1 MIFTKKA
8 QPHLPYE
15 TFDAILS
22 CWHRRFGASFDR
34 ALDSTT
40 PLNFDPISA
49 YLLGVAPNLAAAVAT
64 IFVRLSIS
72 TDHKRNAELSA
83 IRYRFFIFAAVSGI
97 GLIGWELFQETSKRL
112 VFDPHD
118 LFATL
123 VRNWHSHAPVFR
135 DYSSNV

>member
-1 MIFTKKA
+1 MKHSMRFCPAGIGA
-8 QPHLPYE
+8 L
-15 TFDAILS
+15 ALLS
-22 CWHRRFGASFDR
+22 TVLLIRQR
-34 ALDSTT
+34 
-40 PLNFDPISA
+40 PLSFDPISA
-49 YLLGVAPNLAAAVAT
+49 YLLGVAPNFAAAVAT
-64 IFVRLSIS
+64 IFVLLSIS

-112 VFDPHD
+112 VFDPYD